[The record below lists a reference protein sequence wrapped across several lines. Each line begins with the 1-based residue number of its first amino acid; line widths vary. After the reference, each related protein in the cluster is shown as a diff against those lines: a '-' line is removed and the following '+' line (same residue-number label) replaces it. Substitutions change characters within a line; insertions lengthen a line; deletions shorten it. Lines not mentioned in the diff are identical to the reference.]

1 MVKVKSEA
9 DMKTN
14 YTAAAGL
21 VPARYTQGV
30 KAATWQ
36 AEAIDGQALYTQRM
50 QDPSVLARRSSGIAK
65 VSDDTWRTNAV
76 TKGAPII
83 GARMTAA
90 VDKQVANYRPYR
102 DALSALTLPDKVAD
116 PMTNLTNRAGA
127 VVRVMVDTKRAQ
139 ST

>member
-14 YTAAAGL
+14 YVAAAAL
-21 VPARYTQGV
+21 VPTRYTQGV
-30 KAATWQ
+30 KGATWQ
-36 AEAIDGQALYTQRM
+36 AEAIDGQGLYVQRM

-83 GARMTAA
+83 GARMTAGA
-90 VDKQVANYRPYR
+90 DKQISGYRPYR
-102 DALSALTLPDKVAD
+102 DALTALTLPDKVAD
-116 PMTNLTNRAGA
+116 PMTNLTARAGA
-127 VVRVMVDTKRAQ
+127 VVQTMVNTKRAQ
-139 ST
+139 SS

>member
-1 MVKVKSEA
+1 MVKVKSET

-14 YTAAAGL
+14 YTAAAAL
-21 VPARYTQGV
+21 VPTRYAQGV

-36 AEAIDGQALYTQRM
+36 AEAQAGQALYEQRM
-50 QDPSVLARRSSGIAK
+50 QDPTVLARRNAGISK

-76 TKGAPII
+76 NKGQPII

-90 VDKQVANYRPYR
+90 ADKQITGFRPYR

-127 VVRVMVDTKRAQ
+127 VVRAMVDTKRAQ